1 MTDDENAEQHPSR
14 SGGQP
19 DTSIQPANASGRV
32 QTGAGAQ
39 EWVLADWLDAWKQY
53 EDGRQEEKEAL
64 DDEKAELEREL
75 SRETDPLAREELQQ
89 QIREVEIERSVVD
102 AEYDLATNPFDSG
115 TGHFEPASY
124 VDWAQAGGLD
134 PYDPQTA
141 ALYNGHMPRASNRQ
155 FNNDLKAAIE
165 SEHWF
170 YFKVIRPIDIL
181 ASIPINPAAL
191 IKGGVKKAITRGARS
206 LRKATRLAKPR
217 RQERIRGRRN
227 NRKRRRDCKTTRNP
241 AFVVTGIPVHTDPT
255 FGLAGLLPVE
265 LGAVWY
271 GNIADVG
278 PLGRGRMTAFDATIR
293 RNEAGGFVFLDDDG
307 FPITFPAPTPIP
319 EGWVEGDTVRAAW
332 LMQAERRQLVFREH
346 GLFQTFAK
354 CPDGVWRIT
363 RIADRYDN
371 ALILT
376 RDSVGILQRIEGP
389 EGLVLHFDHDTQGL
403 RREVRLEGEDGRQV
417 VVMRYDY
424 EGEQLILADAPFGER
439 HEFSYDDKGQM
450 LSCRQNGEYQ
460 ATYEHD
466 EKGRRVL
473 TRPSG
478 GPAARLIFDDD
489 ANIVRFLP
497 DDDLQKAITYHKTE
511 NDTIALEV
519 DALGNETRYEEGPD
533 GRIARIIDA
542 EGNETSFARDA
553 DGNITAE
560 TDPEGQQTLKSW
572 NSDGSLELEVD
583 PEGNVWEYDYDDH
596 GGLVLVRDPLGN
608 ETRITRND
616 RGQEA
621 AVLRSDG
628 FEETYRYDAR
638 HRLIAAVDFA
648 GGESQL
654 TRDEF
659 GRISTVKATDGSVTR
674 YTYDEEPGHDFF
686 TPSRVLRPDGVEER
700 VNITRHGREVTRIDG
715 EGNATLHVF
724 DGRLRLVSIVDP
736 RGSRISLDYDAQDRL
751 TTVTNQVGRRW
762 HFERDV
768 AGRIIRETDFDDR
781 VLEFGYDRAGRLTET
796 RHPDGRVTSLELDRN
811 GQLLRRSVTLPE
823 RGEIWDESYSYD
835 ARGLLTGA
843 RNAATEVLLEYDDA
857 GRLIAEASNGFRIES
872 VLNCCGLRKERR
884 IGTHDTLYSHDPL
897 GRLTWLAVNERAVFR
912 RELDAGGRESLR
924 QGTAGFSLTSEYD
937 SIGQLVRQIAHGRAD
952 PSGAA
957 PEWSRRYQWDRA
969 MSPREIADPFWGATR
984 YVADPNGQVL
994 SADHGQN
1001 IGTSPTFPLGAE
1013 NERFTY
1019 TPTLDISAS
1028 SPAMLGWTATDG
1040 GRVTAA
1046 RGPQGE
1052 RIRSTY
1058 DAAGRVTERR
1068 IERDGFRPRVWRFTW
1083 DGFDRMIGVVCPDG
1097 AAWSYIYDA
1106 FGRRTEKR
1114 LLRRG
1119 DSYPTS
1125 MMRYLW
1131 DGNLIAAEIPEGDM
1145 GRAVWW
1151 HYDPE
1156 GFTPLLREEAGSF
1169 LHVIAD
1175 HLGTPRELVD
1185 ESGRIVWSI
1194 THRLWGGARGIW
1206 AAEAG
1211 GNAAPDLS
1219 VDWAPPE
1226 GTDPRKLCLIRFQG
1240 QWEDPETGLHYNRF
1254 RIYDPASA
1262 QYLSPDP
1269 IGLMGGLRTAGYVDI
1284 PTDSIDPLGLR
1295 RQVPYGS
1302 TPLSM
1307 RVIAARVAAQ
1317 DFTADHSN
1325 YAAATICRNGRK
1337 STIVKRNRGMLH
1349 SEERIAE
1356 DLRPGD
1362 KVLEVYSERAPC
1374 AGCSSFLRNF
1384 MGNPTVTY
1392 SFPYTSSGRAALQ
1405 RYLNG
1410 LSGR

>member
-39 EWVLADWLDAWKQY
+39 E
-53 EDGRQEEKEAL
+53 EDPEEIKRQTI
-64 DDEKAELEREL
+64 AELDREIADADAERQQMIEEYN
-75 SRETDPLAREELQQ
+75 RTQDPLLRQDIEDAAADIQAAVYERAALQDYDFLGSIDDFIDSQPRSTIPMAQ
-89 QIREVEIERSVVD
+89 Q
-102 AEYDLATNPFDSG
+102 
-115 TGHFEPASY
+115 TGAQRLQSLRVFGPRYMAAAS
-124 VDWAQAGGLD
+124 GLD
-134 PYDPQTA
+134 VLEIGPAD
-141 ALYNGHMPRASNRQ
+141 ALGGGA
-155 FNNDLKAAIE
+155 
-165 SEHWF
+165 
-170 YFKVIRPIDIL
+170 
-181 ASIPINPAAL
+181 
-191 IKGGVKKAITRGARS
+191 IKGIKLTSRI
-206 LRKATRLAKPR
+206 LRRLGGRVAGRLGRLR
-217 RQERIRGRRN
+217 RRVQERIRGRRQ
-227 NRKRRRDCKTTRNP
+227 RRRNRRECRTTRNP
-241 AFVVTGIPVHTDPT
+241 TFIATGVPVHTDPT
-255 FGLAGLLPVE
+255 FSLAGLLPIE

-271 GNIADVG
+271 GNIADAG
-278 PLGRGRMTAFDATIR
+278 PLGPGRMTAFDATIR
-293 RNEAGGFVFLDDDG
+293 RNDAGGFVFLDDDG

-332 LMQAERRQLVFREH
+332 LMQAERRRLVFREH

-354 CPDGVWRIT
+354 YPDGVWRII

-376 RDSVGILQRIEGP
+376 RNSVGMLQKIETP
-389 EGLVLHFDHDTQGL
+389 EGLVLHFDYDAQGL

-417 VVMRYDY
+417 TVMRYAY
-424 EGEQLILADAPFGER
+424 EGDQLILADAPYGER
-439 HEFSYDDKGQM
+439 HEFSYDAKGQM
-450 LSCRQNGEYQ
+450 VSCRQNGEYQ

-473 TRPSG
+473 TRPSH
-478 GPAARLIFDDD
+478 GPASRLVFDDD
-489 ANIVRFLP
+489 TKLVRFFP
-497 DDDLQKAITYHKTE
+497 DDDPQKATTYHKTE

-560 TDPEGQQTLKSW
+560 TDPEGHQTLKSW
-572 NSDGSLELEVD
+572 NSDGSLEMEVD
-583 PEGNVWEYDYDDH
+583 PEGNVWEYDYNDQ

-616 RGQEA
+616 RGQEV

-700 VNITRHGREVTRIDG
+700 INMNRHGREVTRIDG

-736 RGSRISLDYDAQDRL
+736 RGSRISLGYDAQDRL

-762 HFERDV
+762 FFERDV

-781 VLEFGYDRAGRLTET
+781 VQEFGYDRAGRLTEI

-811 GQLLRRSVTLPE
+811 GQLIRRSVKLPE
-823 RGEIWDESYSYD
+823 RGETWEESYSYD
-835 ARGLLTGA
+835 ARGLLIRA
-843 RNAATEVLLEYDDA
+843 SNAATEVLLEYDDA
-857 GRLIAEASNGFRIES
+857 GRLIAETNDGLRIES

-897 GRLTWLAVNERAVFR
+897 GRLTWLAVNERAAFR
-912 RELDAGGRESLR
+912 REFNLGGRESRR
-924 QGTAGFSLTSEYD
+924 QGIAGFSLTSEYD
-937 SIGQLVRQIAHGRAD
+937 SIGQLVRQIAHSQAD
-952 PSGAA
+952 DRGA
-957 PEWSRRYQWDRA
+957 PTEWSRRYQWDRA

-984 YVADPNGQVL
+984 YVSDPNGQVL
-994 SADHGQN
+994 SADHDQN
-1001 IGTSPTFPLGAE
+1001 IGTSPTFPLGPE

-1019 TPTLDISAS
+1019 APTLDITAS
-1028 SPAMLGWTATDG
+1028 GATMLAWTATDG

-1068 IERDGFRPRVWRFTW
+1068 VERDGFRPQVWRFTW

-1125 MMRYLW
+1125 MTRYLW
-1131 DGNLIAAEIPEGDM
+1131 DGNVIAAEIPEGDM

-1185 ESGRIVWSI
+1185 ESGQIVWSI

-1206 AAEAG
+1206 AVRAG

-1226 GTDPRKLCLIRFQG
+1226 AGDPRNLCPIRFQG

-1269 IGLMGGLRTAGYVDI
+1269 VGLMGGLRAAGYVPSPLSFVDV
-1284 PTDSIDPLGLR
+1284 LGLYGVYLFK
-1295 RQVPYGS
+1295 VPQGKCYVGKGE
-1302 TPLSM
+1302 PPRMLASM
-1307 RVIAARVAAQ
+1307 IQRSRARGAADARVKCMRKTYVNTDAE
-1317 DFTADHSN
+1317 
-1325 YAAATICRNGRK
+1325 AAAAGMTPQNYGAL
-1337 STIVKRNRGMLH
+1337 VENRL
-1349 SEERIAE
+1349 
-1356 DLRPGD
+1356 
-1362 KVLEVYSERAPC
+1362 
-1374 AGCSSFLRNF
+1374 
-1384 MGNPTVTY
+1384 
-1392 SFPYTSSGRAALQ
+1392 
-1405 RYLNG
+1405 LNLYG
-1410 LSGR
+1410 ATASPDWLNVQLSGRSAYAGASLAQQSAATTTALRIKAGFGPC